1 MSKTYESEDK
11 MINPS
16 HYKSSNG
23 IECIDA
29 IKAATENLN
38 GYEGYL
44 VGNAIKYLWR
54 YRKKNNAVQDTE
66 KAIWYATKLFNE
78 LKNGNEKTVEEK
90 SQTVQHILTLIDNNM
105 VKTES
110 VG

>member
-78 LKNGNEKTVEEK
+78 LKNENEKTVEEK
-90 SQTVQHILTLIDNNM
+90 FQTAQSHSTLIDNNM